1 MNDQERENADRLLA
15 RIETAVGQLPHRE
28 GPNAVLITEIIQSV
42 NGLRSLMGVVRA
54 H

>member
-15 RIETAVGQLPHRE
+15 RIETAAGELPNRE
-28 GPNAVLITEIIQSV
+28 GQNAALIAEIIQSV